1 MATQSPLLLVLDLI
15 GTFVFGLNGA
25 LTAVRTA
32 RLDIVGVVTLG
43 VITAVG
49 GGIIRDVLI
58 GAIPP
63 ATFRDWRY
71 LALATC
77 GALIAFVASRR
88 LVRLEMPIVVL
99 DAVGLSVFAVMGT
112 AKARLY
118 GLETGPAILLGVVT
132 AVGGGTLRDTLV
144 GEVPSVLRSDL
155 YAIPALV
162 AAAITLVLVELRIY
176 GLATALG
183 AAAVCFVIRMLGVR
197 YGLQAPRP
205 PGVGR
210 DGAG

>member
-1 MATQSPLLLVLDLI
+1 MATQSPLLLVLDLV

-88 LVRLEMPIVVL
+88 LARLEMPIVVL

-118 GLETGPAILLGVVT
+118 GLEPGPAILLGVVT
-132 AVGGGTLRDTLV
+132 ACESETAIQLKWLTTRIKQAAPQTLV
-144 GEVPSVLRSDL
+144 
-155 YAIPALV
+155 V
-162 AAAITLVLVELRIY
+162 A
-176 GLATALG
+176 
-183 AAAVCFVIRMLGVR
+183 
-197 YGLQAPRP
+197 
-205 PGVGR
+205 
-210 DGAG
+210 